1 MALYDTFAQVGKK
14 EDITDV
20 ISNISP
26 TKTPFQTSIGGIKV
40 WNTLFQWQED
50 SLATA
55 NGANYQIEGFTAVDA
70 TLIPTVM
77 RSNYTQIFQKTIKV
91 SNTADAVSTYGRAKE
106 AAYQMAKAAA
116 EVKRDLEMTL
126 VGNAT
131 QTAVAG
137 ASGVTARQMAG
148 VTAQIAAGALTK
160 TGATSNPITE
170 ALLLTN
176 LQACYTNGAEPNT
189 IMVTPADSLVIAG
202 FAAAT
207 GRLRDLT
214 DLSDNAQKI
223 VNAVTVYVS
232 PFGEQKVV
240 LNRFLYQYE
249 TIIYDPM
256 MWKLATL
263 RPWTRETL
271 AKTGDNLMMMI
282 VGEFS
287 LQHKNY
293 LATGRIQKSA

>member
-1 MALYDTFAQVGKK
+1 MALFDAFAQVGKK

-20 ISNISP
+20 IVNLSP
-26 TKTPFQTSIGGIKV
+26 TKTPCQTSIGSMKV

-55 NGANYQIEGFTAVDA
+55 NGSNAQIEGFTAVDA

-77 RSNYTQIFQKTIKV
+77 RSNYTQILQKTIKV
-91 SNTADAVSTYGRAKE
+91 SNTADAISTYGRAKE

-116 EVKRDLEMTL
+116 ELKRDLETVML
-126 VGNAT
+126 GNAS
-131 QTAVAG
+131 QVAVAG

-148 VTAQIAAGALTK
+148 VTAQIATATTTK
-160 TGATSNPITE
+160 TGAPSNPITE
-170 ALLLTN
+170 AFLLTN
-176 LQACYTNGAEPNT
+176 LQACYTNGAEPTT
-189 IMVTPADSLVIAG
+189 ISVTPADSLVLAG
-202 FAAAT
+202 FGAAT
-207 GRLRDLT
+207 GRIRDLGNGPSEKT
-214 DLSDNAQKI
+214 I

-232 PFGEQKVV
+232 PFGEQNVV
-240 LNRFLYQYE
+240 LNRFQYQYE
-249 TIIYDPM
+249 TIIYDPA

-271 AKTGDNLMMMI
+271 AKIGDNLMMMI

-287 LQHKNY
+287 LMHKNQ